1 LVVESQKWK
10 SFLFQKRV
18 LLWGKVKVEVVHMDQ
33 AEEYVKR
40 TLKVLIYIE
49 ENIDEDL
56 TLEGLAKI
64 ACYSP
69 FHFHRIFQAVVGETV
84 HGYVKRLRMQMA
96 AGKLRYTEQP
106 ITAIALD
113 ASFETPS
120 AFTRA
125 FKQFMGSSPKNYRS
139 LYSAVNTITQKI
151 KELPMI
157 QPDKIERS
165 LPDLRLLFVRRYGNY
180 TQSPWAAW
188 LTMMDFINENHL
200 DRSKM
205 RYFGISHDDPEITS
219 EDKLRYD
226 AAILVS
232 PGTKE
237 KGEVGHQ
244 VLKGGKYAIFTHH
257 GPYAGLEEAFSRIFL
272 KWLPDSKETFDE
284 SRAVFCEYFNM
295 EYVKTA
301 PEKLSTKLYIPLK

>member
-1 LVVESQKWK
+1 M
-10 SFLFQKRV
+10 
-18 LLWGKVKVEVVHMDQ
+18 MDQ
-33 AEEYVKR
+33 EEEYVRR

-49 ENIDEDL
+49 ENLDEDF
-56 TLEGLAKI
+56 TLERLAKI

-69 FHFHRIFQAVVGETV
+69 FHFHRIFQAIVGETV
-84 HGYVKRLRMQMA
+84 HRYVKRLRMQTA

-106 ITAIALD
+106 VTAIALD

-139 LYSAVNTITQKI
+139 LNSAVNTMTQKL

-157 QPDKIERS
+157 KPDKIEKS
-165 LPDLRLLFVRRYGNY
+165 LPDLNLLFVRRYGNY
-180 TQSPWAAW
+180 TQSPWTAW
-188 LTMMDFINENHL
+188 EAMIGFINENHL

-205 RYFGISHDDPEITS
+205 RYFGISHDDPQVTS

-226 AAILVS
+226 AAILAPKVS
-232 PGTKE
+232 KE

-244 VLKGGKYAIFTHH
+244 
-257 GPYAGLEEAFSRIFL
+257 R
-272 KWLPDSKETFDE
+272 
-284 SRAVFCEYFNM
+284 C
-295 EYVKTA
+295 
-301 PEKLSTKLYIPLK
+301 

>member
-1 LVVESQKWK
+1 
-10 SFLFQKRV
+10 
-18 LLWGKVKVEVVHMDQ
+18 MDQ
-33 AEEYVKR
+33 EEEYVRR

-56 TLEGLAKI
+56 TLETLAKI

-69 FHFHRIFQAVVGETV
+69 FHFHRIFQAIVGETV
-84 HGYVKRLRMQMA
+84 HGYVKRLRMQTA
-96 AGKLRYTEQP
+96 AGKLRYTEKP
-106 ITAIALD
+106 VTAIALD

-125 FKQFMGSSPKNYRS
+125 FKQFMGSSPRNYRS
-139 LYSAVNTITQKI
+139 LNFAVNTITQKL

-157 QPDKIERS
+157 KPAKIEKF
-165 LPDLRLLFVRRYGNY
+165 LPDLNLLFVRKCGNY

-188 LTMMDFINENHL
+188 QAMNGFINENHL
-200 DRSKM
+200 DRSKI
-205 RYFGISHDDPEITS
+205 RYFGISHDDPQVTTS

-232 PGTKE
+232 EGCKE

-244 VLKGGKYAIFTHH
+244 RLKGGKYAIFTHR
-257 GPYAGLEEAFSRIFL
+257 GSYDGLEEAFNRIFL
-272 KWLPDSKETFDE
+272 KWLPDSREVFDE

-295 EYVKTA
+295 ECVRTE
-301 PEKLSTKLYIPLK
+301 PEKLVTELYIPLK